1 MGRYVLRRLL
11 LILPTLFGIMVIN
24 FILVQFAPGGP
35 VEQAIVQ
42 AQGLDISTTASV
54 SAPTSMGPSSQSSY
68 TGSEGLDPA
77 FVARMEKA
85 FGFDKPPHERFF
97 LMLWNYVRLE
107 FGESYFQNRP
117 VFDLVVER
125 LPVSVS
131 LGLWSLVLIY
141 GVSIPLGVAKAV
153 RDGTAFDVWSSAVVF
168 VAYAIPGFLIAV
180 VLIILF
186 AGGTYLDWFP
196 MRGIVSEH
204 FADLTLA
211 GKVRDYFWHLALPLT
226 ALTLG
231 GFATLTMLT
240 KNSFLE
246 EISKQFVLTARSKGL
261 TEKAR
266 PVRPRIPQ
274 RHPHRHRRLPG
285 RVRRPAVHRRAPDR
299 GHLLHRRHRPARL
312 RSRRQARLPDL
323 LRHAVRVHAD
333 RPRHAAHRRHRLHV
347 RRSAHRLRDAR
358 VADVPNQRT
367 ATRSLQ
373 VEPARVLLVLD
384 LPGAVRGLDVCRVHR
399 QRQTDRVLA
408 PGRAAL
414 PHVRHVH
421 RDPTRRRAGDRG
433 GLPRSLR
440 GWI

>member
-24 FILVQFAPGGP
+24 FVLVQFAPGGP

-85 FGFDKPPHERFF
+85 FGFDKPPLERFF
-97 LMLWNYVRLE
+97 LMLWNYVRLD
-107 FGESYFQNRP
+107 FGESYFQNRT

-131 LGLWSLVLIY
+131 LGLWSLLLIY
-141 GVSIPLGVAKAV
+141 GVSIPLGMAKAV

-168 VAYAIPGFLIAV
+168 VAYAIPGFLFAV

-196 MRGIVSEH
+196 MRGMVSEH
-204 FADLTLA
+204 FGDLTPF

-226 ALTLG
+226 ALTIG

-246 EISKQFVLTARSKGL
+246 EINKQFVLTARSKGL
-261 TEKAR
+261 TEQRVMFGHVFRNAILIVIAGFPAAFVSLLFTGALLIEVIFSIDGIGLLGYEAVVKR
-266 PVRPRIPQ
+266 DYPIFFGTLFVFTLIGLVMQLIGDIVYTIVDPRIDFEA
-274 RHPHRHRRLPG
+274 RR
-285 RVRRPAVHRRAPDR
+285 
-299 GHLLHRRHRPARL
+299 
-312 RSRRQARLPDL
+312 
-323 LRHAVRVHAD
+323 
-333 RPRHAAHRRHRLHV
+333 
-347 RRSAHRLRDAR
+347 
-358 VADVPNQRT
+358 
-367 ATRSLQ
+367 
-373 VEPARVLLVLD
+373 
-384 LPGAVRGLDVCRVHR
+384 
-399 QRQTDRVLA
+399 
-408 PGRAAL
+408 
-414 PHVRHVH
+414 
-421 RDPTRRRAGDRG
+421 
-433 GLPRSLR
+433 
-440 GWI
+440 